1 MSITIN
7 GATNTISSTG
17 TVTLP
22 TVAGVTSL
30 GNTALGDA
38 EASDTHAIKGATT
51 LLANSASAALT
62 VTQTGAGNAFVVEDS
77 ASTDSTPF
85 VIDSAGNVGIGLTT
99 ISTAKALVATSTSST
114 SQNEYGVYAYNLA
127 SNTSG
132 AVNKYGLYGIGYADT
147 GYAGSGAVVGVFG
160 QSKQNAAVNV
170 SNSLFGMQSQ
180 VVSAFAGTIGAAVGL
195 YITHSHSTA
204 AVTDIYGI
212 QIPAI
217 AGSTTTNAY
226 GVHINTITGA
236 TNNYGFY
243 SNIASAANSYNFY
256 AAGTAANY
264 LAGPLYIG
272 QNYYTSSAIAL
283 FYNSGTA
290 SAIAAYNDTAVSAA
304 TTSSYTGNGTF
315 IGTAASSFTLA
326 TLNHFSA
333 NQSTLG
339 AGSVVTNQRGFQS
352 QAGLV
357 GATNNFGFS
366 AGNTAAVT
374 AGKVAYG
381 FHSAVNIATGGG
393 TTWGFYAA
401 GTAANY
407 FGGNVTVGG
416 GGTLGYGAGSGGT
429 VTQATSKATAV
440 TLNKPSG
447 QITMAADALAA
458 GASVTFIVNNSTVTY
473 ADITTVNLVGGVSSS
488 ENYRIENENTNTGLF
503 RVRVTNLSAGSLSES
518 AVLNFC
524 VIKGSIT

>member
-429 VTQATSKATAV
+429 VTQVTSKSTAV
-440 TLNKPSG
+440 SLNKPSG
-447 QITMAADALAA
+447 QITTTADALAA
-458 GASVTFIVNNSTVTY
+458 GASVAF
-473 ADITTVNLVGGVSSS
+473 LL
-488 ENYRIENENTNTGLF
+488 TNTAIALEDTVLLSVQSTTSYLVQTTGF
-503 RVRVTNLSAGSLSES
+503 ITNGVYVHLTNRTAGPLSE
-518 AVLNFC
+518 AVVINFN
-524 VIKGSIT
+524 VIKGSTI